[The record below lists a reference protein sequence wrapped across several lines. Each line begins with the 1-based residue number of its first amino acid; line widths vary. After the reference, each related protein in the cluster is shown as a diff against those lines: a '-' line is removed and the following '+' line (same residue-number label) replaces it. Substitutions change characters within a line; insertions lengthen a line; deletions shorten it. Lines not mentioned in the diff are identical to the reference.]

1 MANPVNFN
9 DPFDCGISFQS
20 EPLQEVVLKDKVEEL
35 LVKIGLQVD
44 EQDINGLK
52 ESKKFIEDYFMAV
65 YCKIR

>member
-1 MANPVNFN
+1 M
-9 DPFDCGISFQS
+9 
-20 EPLQEVVLKDKVEEL
+20 VLKDKVEEL